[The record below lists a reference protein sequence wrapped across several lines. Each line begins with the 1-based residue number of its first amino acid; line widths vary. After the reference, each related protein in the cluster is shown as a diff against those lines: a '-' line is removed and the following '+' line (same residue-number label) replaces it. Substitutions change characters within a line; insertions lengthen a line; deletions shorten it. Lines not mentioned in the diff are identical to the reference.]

1 VQPVPL
7 LQGVRTIEYDWN
19 SLDLQLLAGWVKCW
33 VTCDVEA
40 TAFRNDHSY
49 HERQEVSM
57 EAVHAGQCGLCTHFG
72 ETHASNSAL
81 VTILKSHEAPLNMLD
96 ECGHPK
102 HASLHLKVTPIS
114 GCDGFAPAA
123 QA

>member
-1 VQPVPL
+1 MIAL
-7 LQGVRTIEYDWN
+7 
-19 SLDLQLLAGWVKCW
+19 
-33 VTCDVEA
+33 
-40 TAFRNDHSY
+40 
-49 HERQEVSM
+49 HE
-57 EAVHAGQCGLCTHFG
+57 GQCGLCTHFG
-72 ETHASNSAL
+72 ETHGSSSAL

-114 GCDGFAPAA
+114 GCDGFVQAA